1 MPQPTLTE
9 VFGSGATQ
17 TATTLTISK
26 STLATVVGLTA
37 TQDNS
42 AESLLAAILL
52 IAKINLTEEK
62 FTLNIDQSIV
72 IDNGFKSTTVRG
84 TNNVQYLTDQ
94 LTVTL
99 AKVDPLSPLDPDDY

>member
-26 STLATVVGLTA
+26 SALATVGLTA
-37 TQDNS
+37 SSDNS
-42 AESLLAAILL
+42 AEAILAAILL

-72 IDNGFKSTTVRG
+72 IDNGFKSTNLRVS
-84 TNNVQYLTDQ
+84 NNVQYLTDQ

-99 AKVDPLSPLDPDDY
+99 AKVDPLSPLNPNDY

>member
-17 TATTLTISK
+17 TATTFTISK
-26 STLATVVGLTA
+26 SALATVGLTA

-52 IAKINLTEEK
+52 IAKINLTETK
-62 FTLNIDQSIV
+62 FESNIDQSIV
-72 IDNGFKSTTVRG
+72 IDNGFKSTTIRG
-84 TNNVQYLTDQ
+84 NNTQYLTDQ